1 MLVGFSDK
9 KFLVLARIRNFITDP
24 DLAKGFRFFRIREI
38 PDPKQIIQDLQH
50 RHLPKLSCHDQG
62 SSYGILFNVFLSEK
76 NAMKDKMHVRN
87 SSELLSEHHR
97 SVTIEGDGQMLL

>member
-9 KFLVLARIRNFITDP
+9 KFLVLTRIRNFITEP
-24 DLAKGFRFFRIREI
+24 DLAKGFWFFRIREI
-38 PDPKQIIQDLQH
+38 ADPKQIIQNLQH

-76 NAMKDKMHVRN
+76 KTLWKTKCMLETLQN
-87 SSELLSEHHR
+87 S
-97 SVTIEGDGQMLL
+97 